1 VRRYAGHNFAG
12 RSAEELMEDPKELY
26 LDLMKR
32 TLTYLVYGQETFV
45 PAKRPA
51 NIIKRTIYDALRRR
65 SVIPMR
71 PIMLDREARRNGRD
85 WPPVAYTMIGT
96 KRLDNLQH
104 CAQDILRNN
113 IAGDFIE
120 AGTWRGGAA
129 IFLRSIL
136 KVYGVKDRVVF
147 VADSFEGLPSPDP
160 ERVPA
165 DAVWDHTDPYLSV
178 SLEQVKLN
186 FSRYE
191 LLDDQVQF
199 VKGWFKDTLPG
210 LKNHKWSLL
219 RLDGDMYESTM
230 DALQNLYPSLSL
242 GGYVV
247 IDDYGGLACC
257 REAVN
262 DFRDMHQIKDE
273 IREIDWTG
281 VYWQKLTPIA
291 NPDANGEKA

>member
-1 VRRYAGHNFAG
+1 
-12 RSAEELMEDPKELY
+12 MEDPKALY

-51 NIIKRTIYDALRRR
+51 GFIKRNVYDALRRR
-65 SVIPMR
+65 NVVPMR
-71 PIMLDREARRNGRD
+71 PISLDREARKNGRD
-85 WPPVAYTMIGT
+85 WPPVAYTMIGM
-96 KRLDNLQH
+96 KRLDNLQY
-104 CAQDILRNN
+104 CAEIILRNN
-113 IAGDFIE
+113 VPGDFIE
-120 AGTWRGGAA
+120 AGTWRGGAS

-136 KVYGVKDRVVF
+136 KAYDVKDRSVF
-147 VADSFEGLPSPDP
+147 VADSFQGLPPVDAD
-160 ERVPA
+160 RFPA
-165 DAVWDHTDPYLSV
+165 DSGWDHTDPFLSV

-191 LLDDQVQF
+191 LLDDQVRF

-210 LKNHKWSLL
+210 LRDHVWSLL
-219 RLDGDMYESTM
+219 RLDADMYESTM
-230 DALQNLYPSLSL
+230 DALQNLYPGLSS

-281 VYWQKLTPIA
+281 IYWQKGTSVSASAAKVGKA
-291 NPDANGEKA
+291 NS